1 MTEDLAQME
10 KPEEEHEEGGGQQEV
25 GEQLE
30 SQLELFRTNPWH
42 LMVLLSNN

>member
-10 KPEEEHEEGGGQQEV
+10 KQEVEYEEGGGQQEV

-30 SQLELFRTNPWH
+30 LNT
-42 LMVLLSNN
+42 